1 MTLCDS
7 FLIVCDMSLI
17 RGTSLQGFVELVDE
31 LGGSPEEL
39 LARAHLA
46 RGSVGH
52 HESFVDYRSVI
63 HVLEA
68 AATATGA
75 GDFGRLLAQRQG
87 LEILGPLGVAAR
99 TAATVGDALAAIER
113 YLSVY
118 SPALAVSVDVAPG
131 ERLATFTWQ
140 VVADRPP
147 PHRQAAELGLGVS
160 VRVFHLL
167 AGADF
172 RPVAVHLRHRPLTD
186 PTEYESYFG
195 CRVEFEAEGYGFRL
209 DQRVLSRQLAAD
221 GAVHEVVQDYLSS
234 IAIPAETSTADAVVR
249 LIRRMLPTGSLD
261 LDLVAGQL
269 AQHRRT
275 LQRHLAGQGTS
286 FAALVDQVRRDDA
299 ERYLRETDM
308 PFIQMAGIL
317 GFSEQSA
324 FTRACHRWF
333 GAPPKTVRLRLRS

>member
-1 MTLCDS
+1 
-7 FLIVCDMSLI
+7 MSLI

-31 LGGSPEEL
+31 LGGNPEHL
-39 LARAHLA
+39 LARAHLE
-46 RGSVGH
+46 RGSVGD
-52 HESFVDYRSVI
+52 HESFVDYRSVV

-75 GDFGRLLAQRQG
+75 GDFGRRLAQRQG

-99 TAATVGDALAAIER
+99 TAATAGDALGAIER

-118 SPALAVSVDVAPG
+118 SPALAVSVDAAPG
-131 ERLATFTWQ
+131 QRLASFAWQ

-160 VRVFHLL
+160 VRVFRLL
-167 AGADF
+167 AGTDF
-172 RPVAVHLRHRPLTD
+172 RPVSLQLRHRPLTD
-186 PTEYESYFG
+186 PTDYEAYFG
-195 CRVEFEAEGYGFRL
+195 CRVEFEADGYGFRF
-209 DQRVLSRQLAAD
+209 DQRVLSRQLAVD
-221 GAVHEVVQDYLSS
+221 SAVHEVVQEYLSS
-234 IAIPAETSTADAVVR
+234 IAIAAETSTTDAVVR

-275 LQRHLAGQGTS
+275 LQRQLAQQGTS
-286 FAALVDQVRRDDA
+286 FGALVDQVRRDDA
-299 ERYLRETDM
+299 ERYLRETNM

-333 GAPPKTVRLRLRS
+333 GAPPKAVRVRLRA

>member
-1 MTLCDS
+1 
-7 FLIVCDMSLI
+7 MSLI

-31 LGGSPEEL
+31 LGGDPDAL
-39 LARAHLA
+39 LARAHLV
-46 RGSVGH
+46 RGSVGD
-52 HESFVDYRSVI
+52 HESFIDYRSVI
-63 HVLEA
+63 QVLEA
-68 AATATGA
+68 ASSATGA

-99 TAATVGDALAAIER
+99 TAATVGDALGAIER

-118 SPALAVSVDVAPG
+118 SPALAVSVEAAPG
-131 ERLATFTWQ
+131 TRLATFTWQ
-140 VVADRPP
+140 VAADRPP

-167 AGADF
+167 AGDDF
-172 RPVAVHLRHRPLTD
+172 RPVEVHLRHRPLTD
-186 PTEYESYFG
+186 PAEYESYFG

-209 DQRVLSRQLAAD
+209 DQRVLSRRLATD

-234 IAIPAETSTADAVVR
+234 IAVPAETSTTDAVVR

-275 LQRHLAGQGTS
+275 LQRHLADQGTS

-299 ERYLRETDM
+299 ERFLRETDM

-324 FTRACHRWF
+324 FTRACRRWF
-333 GAPPKTVRLRLRS
+333 GAPPKTVRVRLRS